1 MEIISPQ
8 KLTNETVQTEIINY
22 KLYYDEH
29 HARTSTTSNS
39 TWFLLSIF
47 TGFTTPHYANNVNNN
62 NYTITISKFKLLYM
76 CFFLHSHDLLIILFN
91 QYGKFVVFNFII
103 NHLDKYERIRQKKI
117 LKTSRRKYNELI
129 LVRSIR
135 QHAYVDVLLSRA
147 INEYL
152 I

>member
-1 MEIISPQ
+1 MISFKYFYRFYHTTLCKQ
-8 KLTNETVQTEIINY
+8 CQQQQL
-22 KLYYDEH
+22 H
-29 HARTSTTSNS
+29 HN
-39 TWFLLSIF
+39 
-47 TGFTTPHYANNVNNN
+47 H
-62 NYTITISKFKLLYM
+62 FKLQIIIYV
-76 CFFLHSHDLLIILFN
+76 FFLHSHDLLIILFN
-91 QYGKFVVFNFII
+91 QYGKFVVYNFII